1 MDPRPSPHSASIEER
16 NPTLVKTILG
26 ECAAGATPIQIE
38 QKYGIDAADLQAL
51 KDRLPSWVSLIPRP
65 GTLADMLPNLINRS
79 ARAFNAS
86 DKVID
91 EAPLHHRA
99 IFGGICVDK
108 ALLLQ
113 NRPTAI
119 IGHLHEHRH
128 HLGDLAEAIRETIE
142 ARRVTSGIGA
152 DDHNP

>member
-1 MDPRPSPHSASIEER
+1 MDPRPSPYALEDR
-16 NPTLVKTILG
+16 NPKLVKTILT
-26 ECAAGATPIQIE
+26 EVAAGATPSQIE
-38 QKYGIDAADLQAL
+38 QKYGIDHQTLDEF
-51 KDRLPSWVSLIPRP
+51 KNRLPGWVSLVEPP
-65 GTLADMLPNLINRS
+65 QTLADMLPNLINRS